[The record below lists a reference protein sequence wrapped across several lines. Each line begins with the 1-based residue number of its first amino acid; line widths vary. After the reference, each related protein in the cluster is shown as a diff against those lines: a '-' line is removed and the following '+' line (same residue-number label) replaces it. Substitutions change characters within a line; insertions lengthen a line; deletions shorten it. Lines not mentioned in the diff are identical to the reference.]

1 MSPTHFLDKIK
12 FRLSAWVRPRMVVGF
27 TRGDGIRLMRTRM
40 SNTTRIEAPA
50 RLQVEENVFI
60 GHFNFVD
67 ASGGLTIGEGCQITN
82 YVSILTHSSHI
93 AIRLYGAE
101 YLDHREHAGY
111 LKKPSV
117 IGPYSFV
124 GPHTVLMPG
133 ISLGKGSL
141 VRAYSFVAAGEYPDF
156 AILAGN
162 PAEVI
167 GDTREMDAPWLAEHP
182 ELNRFYKAWAD
193 DRR

>member
-1 MSPTHFLDKIK
+1 MSPNGFLDKLR
-12 FRLSAWVRPRMVVGF
+12 FRLSGWIRPRMVVGF
-27 TRGDGIRLMRTRM
+27 TRGDGVRLMRTRI
-40 SNTTRIEAPA
+40 SNTTRVESPQ
-50 RLQVEENVFI
+50 RLDVDENVFI
-60 GHFNFVD
+60 GHFNFID

-101 YLDHREHAGY
+101 YLDHREHVGY

-117 IGPYSFV
+117 VGPYCFV
-124 GPHTVLMPG
+124 GPHSVLMPG
-133 ISLGKGSL
+133 VSLGKGSL
-141 VRAYSFVAAGEYPDF
+141 VRAYSFVPAGDYPDF

-162 PAEVI
+162 PARVV

-182 ELNRFYKAWAD
+182 ELKPLYEDWA
-193 DRR
+193 R